1 MAARSA
7 DRVTTIKVAGGVY
20 QTNTFCDVYY
30 HRTVGI
36 NGDCKDR
43 PDIVLAGK
51 DIAFQALDTV
61 ILVIRCVDIRSSGA
75 ESTAFASRQFAIMDV
90 ADVRIGQLADG
101 AVMHADEMSKINC
114 ISGVVLYGSVGYVAG
129 ASGMSTVSLGCAFR
143 FENTPQIN
151 AIAVAR
157 QKSLILAERA
167 SWVGAFFGQKY
178 ICTDSQIDGA
188 TTMPGTDSASVNNC
202 LAR

>member
-75 ESTAFASRQFAIMDV
+75 ESTAFASRQFAIIDV
-90 ADVRIGQLADG
+90 DNVRIGQLAG
-101 AVMHADEMSKINC
+101 GTVMRAWETSRINC
-114 ISGVVLYGSVGYVAG
+114 ISGLVLYGSVSHVAQ
-129 ASGMSTVSLGCAFR
+129 AVGMSTGRPQLRIQFREHATRERDRSCSTKVLDRREWRFLGWRFR
-143 FENTPQIN
+143 
-151 AIAVAR
+151 
-157 QKSLILAERA
+157 
-167 SWVGAFFGQKY
+167 W
-178 ICTDSQIDGA
+178 
-188 TTMPGTDSASVNNC
+188 
-202 LAR
+202 